1 MISTALSSEH
11 LIEVARS
18 HWSVENGPPWRSD
31 VVMNEDQ
38 DRTRLGNGPHNLAV
52 LQHMMI
58 NVMQKDTSRESL
70 RGKFMRAA
78 WDDRYFARLLA
89 MF

>member
-1 MISTALSSEH
+1 
-11 LIEVARS
+11 
-18 HWSVENGPPWRSD
+18 
-31 VVMNEDQ
+31 MNEDQ

-52 LQHMMI
+52 LRHMAI
-58 NVMQKDTSRESL
+58 NLMQKDTSKEPL

-78 WDDRYFARLLA
+78 WDDRDLARLLA